1 MSNGYPANN
10 VYIGA
15 RYVPKLVGEWD
26 STKETAY
33 EPLIIVTYQG
43 NSYTSRQYVPAGID
57 ISNTE
62 YWVLTGNFNGQIE
75 SFRLALEA
83 VGDRANTI
91 YMDTVQDMIVST
103 RLKAG
108 DIVTCFGYY
117 NQGDMPQLS
126 YVISSSG
133 SNSDGGSTLALNN
146 GLFANAIFG
155 GTVYPEWYGID
166 NSHNNWDAYMAF
178 IESHNVDYAF
188 MAKTYTL
195 PRPLVTHKSII
206 GSNNGK
212 KRTVLQASTKF
223 AKLSGTTYFGVDLSQ
238 FSSVVCFRNLTRAD
252 EKSNPIITNIEI
264 QCESNDCGLLIADG
278 VNLTVDSLLIEGS
291 AIVGLSTV
299 FCYISKISNV
309 NVIPAGGYG
318 FFYGGYPNY
327 SGPSGTTT
335 LTVTACGIEDN
346 NNVAKI
352 GHYISGNTVTLIG
365 CYADHIKTVEAKAFF
380 INGRSITLI
389 DCSTE
394 DFIGNDYYTCPYYV
408 TDGNVIIINP
418 FISEDVECNMLIS
431 GSGSPYIM
439 IMGGRTNDK
448 PLCYFGDT
456 FTGTFIAD
464 TPSGNSE
471 IFTSNAPNMKSIA
484 ITPTG
489 VFKKVGTAFKE
500 YQISS

>member
-1 MSNGYPANN
+1 MPNRYPTNN

-91 YMDTVQDMIVST
+91 YMDTVQNMVEST

-117 NQGDMPQLS
+117 TYGDMHPLN
-126 YVISSSG
+126 YLVTNSG
-133 SNSDGGSTLALNN
+133 TADGGSVVALTDN
-146 GLFANAIFG
+146 LFATALFAD
-155 GTVYPEWYGID
+155 TVYPEWFGID
-166 NSHNNWDAYMAF
+166 DTHDFWSAYKNYVENND
-178 IESHNVDYAF
+178 VDYVF
-188 MAKTYTL
+188 DAKNYTL
-195 PRPLVTHKSII
+195 TAPLVTRKSLYGTI
-206 GSNNGK
+206 SGK
-212 KRTVLQASTKF
+212 KRTVLNAATKF
-223 AKLSGTTYFGVDLSQ
+223 TNLEGTTYFGVNLSE
-238 FSSVVCFRNLTRAD
+238 FNAVVCFRNLTRAD
-252 EKSNPIITNIEI
+252 EKSNPVIKNIEI
-264 QCESNDCGLLIADG
+264 QCAGNDCGLLLADS
-278 VNLTVDSLLIEGS
+278 VNLTVDSLLIENS
-291 AIVGLSTV
+291 AKVGVSTL
-299 FCYISKISNV
+299 FCYISKLANI
-309 NVIPAGGYG
+309 NVIPGAGYG

-327 SGPSGTTT
+327 TGKVGTTT
-335 LTVTACGIEDN
+335 LTVTACGVEDN
-346 NNVAKI
+346 NNKASL
-352 GHYISGNTVTLIG
+352 GHCIAGNTITLIG
-365 CYADHIKTVEAKAFF
+365 CYADHLKTTEAKAYF
-380 INGRSITLI
+380 ISGRSITLI

-394 DFIGNDYYTCPYYV
+394 DFQGNDFYTCPYYIS
-408 TDGNVIIINP
+408 DGNVIIINP
-418 FISEDVECNMLIS
+418 FISEDVRCNMLIS
-431 GSGSPYIM
+431 GTGTPFISV
-439 IMGGRTNDK
+439 MGGRLNET
-448 PLCYFGDT
+448 PLCYFNDT
-456 FTGTFIAD
+456 FRGTFIAN

-471 IFTSNAPNMKSIA
+471 MLTSNAPEMKSIA

-489 VFKKVGTAFKE
+489 VFKKVGIAFKE